1 MRKISRKVPKNSN
14 KNNYNDA
21 NDDNDDDDDDDD
33 YDDDDDNDDGDGD
46 DKTSNLSY
54 SESLFGKSMCQWR
67 LVQQSC

>member
-21 NDDNDDDDDDDD
+21 NDDNDDD
-33 YDDDDDNDDGDGD
+33 DDDDDNDDGDGD

>member
-1 MRKISRKVPKNSN
+1 MRKISRKIPKNSN

-21 NDDNDDDDDDDD
+21 NDDND
-33 YDDDDDNDDGDGD
+33 DDDDDNDDGDGD

>member
-21 NDDNDDDDDDDD
+21 NDDNDD
-33 YDDDDDNDDGDGD
+33 DDDDDNDDGDGD